1 MFQIKLS
8 VEMLIY
14 STLAASNDSDHDSSI
29 VGDQNEG
36 VLPPINDSKNPGDEQ
51 PQRVSSYFRL
61 PSFFRLSSIEGC
73 LPSKVIFH

>member
-8 VEMLIY
+8 VEMLLY

-51 PQRVSSYFRL
+51 PQRVFSYL
-61 PSFFRLSSIEGC
+61 RLS
-73 LPSKVIFH
+73 